1 MSIEFVGTLHTRE
14 FSETHPATR
23 PVLDRDYVELLA
35 KAHEYAGFD
44 WVLVPLHTTMPDST
58 MIAAFAA
65 SVTHSLR
72 FLIAHRP
79 GTTFP
84 TLAARQLA
92 TLDELYDGRMGV
104 HVITG
109 GDEAEMRQD
118 GDFLPKD
125 ERYARTGEYIEVIRR
140 LWTEQEPF
148 DFAGKHFRF
157 ESGQSLVKPY
167 RRRSMPIFFA
177 GASEAAV
184 SIAARYADVYALW
197 GETQAN
203 VRKTVATMRAAAT
216 AHARQI
222 RFSLSFRPVLADTE
236 EKAWARA
243 DEILQRARAI
253 AEPAGRTNAALAQNV
268 GSRRLRDLA
277 AQGERLDKR
286 LWTAMA
292 ALTGGRGNST
302 ALVGTPEQVAETLL
316 EYYQLG
322 VSVFFF
328 RGFDPLED
336 AVDYGRSLLP
346 LTRRLVT
353 ERLAGLAPVAL

>member
-1 MSIEFVGTLHTRE
+1 MSIEFVGTLHSRK
-14 FSETHPATR
+14 FSEIHPATR
-23 PVLDRDYVELLA
+23 PVLDRDYLELLA
-35 KAHEYAGFD
+35 KAHESAGFD
-44 WVLVPLHTTMPDST
+44 WVLVPLHTTLPDS
-58 MIAAFAA
+58 MLIAAFAA

-79 GTTFP
+79 GATFP

-92 TLDELYDGRMGV
+92 TLDELYDGRIGV
-104 HVITG
+104 HMITG

-148 DFAGKHFRF
+148 DFAGRHFRF
-157 ESGQSLVKPY
+157 ESGQSPVKPY
-167 RRRSMPIFFA
+167 RLRSMPIFFG
-177 GASEAAV
+177 GASEAALP
-184 SIAARYADVYALW
+184 IAARHADVYALW

-203 VRKTVATMRAAAT
+203 VRAMVATVRAAAAT
-216 AHARQI
+216 HARNI
-222 RFSLSFRPVLADTE
+222 RFSLSFRPILADTE
-236 EKAWARA
+236 EKAWRRA
-243 DEILQRARAI
+243 DEILQRARAF
-253 AEPAGRTNAALAQNV
+253 AEPAGRTNAMAQNV

-277 AQGERLDKR
+277 AQGERLDER

-336 AVDYGRSLLP
+336 TIDYGRNLLP

-353 ERLAGLAPVAL
+353 ERLAGLAAVAI